1 MQAFTHSSYTEV
13 DTGISSST
21 SSSSAAFA
29 AFNHI
34 SSFQRLEFIGDAV
47 LDYLITFFVYQKN
60 QRLLPSEITDLRASL
75 VNNVFYSSI
84 VIKYN
89 LHRALRCSSG
99 ALLQSVAQYVKKYKC
114 AKFEQLGALIND
126 ARFSEVLSGL
136 EREQEQEQEEAG
148 AEEQEGAGEWM
159 GAFDPRQTDDEVP
172 KSLAD
177 IFEALIGAIFID
189 NGFDLDALWL
199 IVYRLIK
206 VEVGKCWLWGWEV
219 VVVVVWK

>member
-13 DTGISSST
+13 DTGISNNAT
-21 SSSSAAFA
+21 AFA

-126 ARFSEVLSGL
+126 ARFSEVLSSL
-136 EREQEQEQEEAG
+136 EREQEQEEER
-148 AEEQEGAGEWM
+148 AEEQEGAGQWM
-159 GAFDPRQTDDEVP
+159 GSFDPRQTDDEVP

-206 VEVGKCWLWGWEV
+206 VEVGK
-219 VVVVVWK
+219 